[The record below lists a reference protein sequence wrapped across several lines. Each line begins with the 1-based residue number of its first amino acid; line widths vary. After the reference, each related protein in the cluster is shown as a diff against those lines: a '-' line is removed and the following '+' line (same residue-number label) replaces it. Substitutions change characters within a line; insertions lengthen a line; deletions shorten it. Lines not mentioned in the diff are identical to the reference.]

1 MLAQMQLIKMV
12 QMVVQVLLGIRSSPS
27 EAEEGVEAEDKQQ
40 MGAILYTVQVALVVL
55 LVEETVDTIM
65 VLLTRTLLLE
75 QQILVVEVVVRTFMA
90 HTTKVLAVQA

>member
-1 MLAQMQLIKMV
+1 M
-12 QMVVQVLLGIRSSPS
+12 
-27 EAEEGVEAEDKQQ
+27 EAEDKQQ

-75 QQILVVEVVVRTFMA
+75 QQILVVEVRQQT
-90 HTTKVLAVQA
+90 L